1 MGLQPFEWKT
11 AWIVLLSLGVW
22 YVVSFIPVLGEG
34 DWIAWILNL
43 GVRSTAV
50 GLLFFFAGWALNLS
64 PDLSAMIKSK
74 LSK

>member
-1 MGLQPFEWKT
+1 
-11 AWIVLLSLGVW
+11 
-22 YVVSFIPVLGEG
+22 VVSFIPVLGEG